1 LEKDKAL
8 LKIENVSIFYGK
20 VKVVKS
26 LSIEVKDSEIVAV
39 IGSNGAGKSTLLRTI
54 SGFKSPGN
62 GEIWFGSERIDSD
75 LPQNIVRRG
84 IAHILEG
91 RKVFPQMT
99 TIENLKM
106 GAFLR
111 KDKSEIKNDM
121 ERVFEHFPVLKE
133 RQKQQAGSL
142 SGGEQQMVALGRALM
157 GKPKLLLL
165 DEPSL
170 GLAPIMAQEMARII
184 AEINQTGVSII
195 LVDQNARLSLNY
207 CHKGYVMEMGEIVL
221 QGAPEELLDNED
233 VKKAYLGV

>member
-1 LEKDKAL
+1 VKDKTL
-8 LKIENVSIFYGK
+8 LKIENVSISYGK
-20 VKVVKS
+20 VKVVKC
-26 LSIEVKDSEIVAV
+26 LSIEVRHGEIVAV

-54 SGFKSPGN
+54 SGFKSPSN
-62 GEIWFGSERIDSD
+62 GEIWFDNERIDSD

-111 KDKSEIKNDM
+111 KDKKEIKNDL

-133 RQKQQAGSL
+133 RQKQRAGSL
-142 SGGEQQMVALGRALM
+142 SGGERQMVALGRALM

-165 DEPSL
+165 DEASL
-170 GLAPIMAQEMARII
+170 GLSPIMAQEMAEIV
-184 AEINQTGVSII
+184 AEINREGVSII
-195 LVDQNARLSLNY
+195 LVDQNARLALNY

-221 QGAPEELLDNED
+221 QGAPEVLLGNED